1 MKRLI
6 LLALPV
12 LAIVSLVAL
21 ADTESDYDRSYNF
34 AALKSW
40 DFKVQTRMP
49 TDPVGTN
56 TLWNRRIREGLE
68 RELTAHGFQ
77 HVKDGEPT
85 FLVAYYMGTKQKY
98 DVRYIN
104 YGLPGV
110 WHRWGRWG
118 GWGPGWS
125 GDVDVWKIPYTE
137 STMVL
142 DIIDPKSNTL
152 VWRGYDTRTIDFDKS
167 DKTIKKAID
176 NLMERFVED
185 IEENEE
191 D

>member
-1 MKRLI
+1 
-6 LLALPV
+6 
-12 LAIVSLVAL
+12 
-21 ADTESDYDRSYNF
+21 
-34 AALKSW
+34 
-40 DFKVQTRMP
+40 
-49 TDPVGTN
+49 
-56 TLWNRRIREGLE
+56 
-68 RELTAHGFQ
+68 
-77 HVKDGEPT
+77 
-85 FLVAYYMGTKQKY
+85 MGTKQKY